1 MLVDANLLLYA
12 ADSSSPSHR
21 QASMWLESALNG
33 AQRVALPW
41 QSLTAF
47 LRISTNPRVWD
58 HPLSPQTAAELVA
71 DWLGC
76 DRVWIPEPGPGY
88 AEILLG
94 MLGTYQIWGNLM
106 VDAQLAALAV
116 EHGLTLYSADPD
128 FAQFTE
134 LTWVNPV
141 DPDTAQPAV

>member
-12 ADSSSPSHR
+12 VDSSSTFHQR
-21 QASMWLESALNG
+21 ASTWLESVLNG

-47 LRISTNPRVWD
+47 LRISTNPRAWD
-58 HPLSPQTAAELVA
+58 HPLDPQTAANLVA
-71 DWLGC
+71 DWLSA
-76 DRVWIPEPGPGY
+76 DPVWTPEPGPGY

-94 MLGTYQIWGNLM
+94 LLTKYQVRGSL
-106 VDAQLAALAV
+106 VSDAQLAALAI
-116 EHGLTLYSADPD
+116 EHGLTVYSADTD
-128 FAQFTE
+128 FARFTD

-141 DPDTAQPAV
+141 SPD

>member
-12 ADSSSPSHR
+12 VDSASPFHR
-21 QASMWLESALNG
+21 HASTWLESVLNG

-47 LRISTNPRVWD
+47 LRISTHPRVWD
-58 HPLSPQTAAELVA
+58 QPLSPQTAADLVT
-71 DWLGC
+71 DWLGAHP
-76 DRVWIPEPGPGY
+76 VWTPEPGPGY

-94 MLGTYQIWGNLM
+94 MLEKYQVRGNL
-106 VDAQLAALAV
+106 VPDAQLAALAV
-116 EHGLTLYSADPD
+116 EYGLTVYSADTD
-128 FAQFTE
+128 FARFTE

-141 DPDTAQPAV
+141 SPRA